1 MTGFKRIAYEKQV
14 FFPKKRGSSY
24 LSVDEI

>member
-1 MTGFKRIAYEKQV
+1 MAGFKRVAYEKQG